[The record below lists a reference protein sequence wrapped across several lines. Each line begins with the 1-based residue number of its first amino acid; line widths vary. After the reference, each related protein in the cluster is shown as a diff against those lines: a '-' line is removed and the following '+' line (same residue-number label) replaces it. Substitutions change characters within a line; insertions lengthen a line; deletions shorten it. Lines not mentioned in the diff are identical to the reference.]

1 MTGGGRGGG
10 GGGGGGG
17 EWGGGGRIRE
27 DDHALFSQ
35 IHLLFKTLCYP
46 TVKLSFSKI
55 FYLDTPK
62 THLVFHWGPSGALWG
77 PLQAWKR
84 PKHGSNHQ
92 IFLYPGPDKVGKQAS
107 AACRHRP
114 QFVVLL
120 IVNFV
125 GTKDLQHR
133 LFKADPTSTQG
144 ENGYFRHMPT
154 FGNVGNQHDI

>member
-17 EWGGGGRIRE
+17 EEGGGGRIRE

-62 THLVFHWGPSGALWG
+62 THLVFHWGPSGAL
-77 PLQAWKR
+77 
-84 PKHGSNHQ
+84 
-92 IFLYPGPDKVGKQAS
+92 
-107 AACRHRP
+107 
-114 QFVVLL
+114 
-120 IVNFV
+120 
-125 GTKDLQHR
+125 
-133 LFKADPTSTQG
+133 
-144 ENGYFRHMPT
+144 
-154 FGNVGNQHDI
+154 